1 MKTNMTNNIMA
12 AASPKT
18 AKTVAKAEVKIK
30 ENKPKQAVSE
40 KKSQKFDDVLGVAQ
54 KVNDTAAE
62 KETAVDDAAVDD
74 ATDMTEDDAAKKVKY
89 ADPLGLALS
98 VLGQPS
104 DSQTEIATETETA
117 AEAVTDEAAA
127 AALDGVQPKAAK
139 PVQQAEI
146 QTAANGV
153 MQETQVMPADIAV
166 QSAASQQAAV
176 SLEALLPLSEEN
188 ASQADQDQQLMN
200 LLAGKNNFVAE
211 MPQENNSVLAEMT
224 QQVQGQNDFTAAE
237 MAEVKAGTEPAV
249 LMTVANNMQ
258 QTESKGRETA
268 VDEVKAN
275 PKGAELLRDVQV
287 EVVDKTA
294 QQQSNAQ
301 QENPSAEDEQ
311 PKLHQELAEMKKASG
326 EANSSA
332 VGTKVPTAEIKQT
345 AETGGESQQTVNP
358 AGVSA
363 NSPSFAESMKT
374 AAAENVNARQMA
386 EQADIPKQI
395 VEQARLI
402 KTVENTQMVIKL
414 KPEHLGELT
423 LRISVSSNGS
433 VNASFHSD
441 NAQVRGIIENSMVQ
455 LKQELQQQG
464 LKVDNVGVYAGL
476 SEDFFS
482 SGHQQGQQQLYQQE
496 QVQVRSQ
503 KADAAA
509 FAEESE
515 NSAVQAAQ
523 NETTVS
529 DGVDYRV

>member
-1 MKTNMTNNIMA
+1 MKTNMTNNIMT

-30 ENKPKQAVSE
+30 ESKPKQAVAE
-40 KKSQKFDDVLGVAQ
+40 KKSQKFDDVLDVAQ
-54 KVNDTAAE
+54 KVNDTAAD
-62 KETAVDDAAVDD
+62 KETAVDDV
-74 ATDMTEDDAAKKVKY
+74 TDMSEDDAVKKVKY

-104 DSQTEIATETETA
+104 DSSAEVETA
-117 AEAVTDEAAA
+117 AEAVTEEAAA
-127 AALDGVQPKAAK
+127 AALEDVQPKAGN
-139 PVQQAEI
+139 PGQQTDI
-146 QTAANGV
+146 QTAAKGV
-153 MQETQVMPADIAV
+153 MQDTQVMPADAKV
-166 QSAASQQAAV
+166 QTVAPQQAAV

-188 ASQADQDQQLMN
+188 APQANQDQQLMN
-200 LLAGKNNFVAE
+200 LLAGKNGFVAE
-211 MPQENNSVLAEMT
+211 MPQENNSVLPEMT
-224 QQVQGQNDFTAAE
+224 QQVQGQVDVAAAE
-237 MAEVKAGTEPAV
+237 LAEVKTGAEPTV
-249 LMTVANNMQ
+249 LAAAANNMQ
-258 QTESKGRETA
+258 QTESKGKETA
-268 VDEVKAN
+268 AEEVKVN
-275 PKGAELLRDVQV
+275 PTGAELLRDVQV

-294 QQQSNAQ
+294 QQQGNTQQESAQ
-301 QENPSAEDEQ
+301 QENPSAADEQ
-311 PKLHQELAEMKKASG
+311 PKLHQGMAEMKKTST
-326 EANSSA
+326 EANTSA
-332 VGTKVPTAEIKQT
+332 VETKTPAAEIKPA
-345 AETGGESQQTVNP
+345 AEVGGESQQTVNP

-363 NSPSFAESMKT
+363 NSPTFAESMKT

-482 SGHQQGQQQLYQQE
+482 SSHQQGQQQLYQQE

-503 KADAAA
+503 KADAAV

-515 NSAVQAAQ
+515 NAAVQAAQ